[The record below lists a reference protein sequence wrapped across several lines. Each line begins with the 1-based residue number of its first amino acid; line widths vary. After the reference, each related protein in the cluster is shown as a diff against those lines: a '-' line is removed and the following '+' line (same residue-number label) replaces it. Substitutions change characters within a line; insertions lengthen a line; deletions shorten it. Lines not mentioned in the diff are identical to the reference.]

1 MTEILSK
8 DFLNNIKDKLQNV
21 KSTNEAEISILQI
34 TSLTIFNNM
43 LKSFKKRSLQNNLT
57 IKLENSLDVLYN
69 YDNDGLSTYR
79 ITVNELENINNIISN
94 IYERENHVIFA
105 LLSSYILQKKENI
118 LIIEKIKNA
127 DNMFVD
133 KPNNLKFRLSDEKQI
148 DIEQVKKL
156 QYLNN
161 KERDKIIFRFKNRLS
176 LLIFEDE
183 NIKISTDLTFVK
195 TTNKALYIN
204 RGKESYELEVE
215 ILFKKDFKNL
225 DKKYVTIFINEVVY
239 LMKIIQNTEE
249 IISIDETEN
258 VLTKLKQMTKSLD
271 NIKNL
276 PAVQSVS
283 AEIIHVID
291 TIPNDYS
298 VTDKADGERH
308 FLMIF
313 NKNVYLISNNL
324 VVKKIKEYNK
334 KEIENY
340 EDTILD
346 GEYIFIKKHQKFMF
360 LGFDILFHQ
369 GKDIREEILL
379 TKRYELLNDVTIKLF
394 DQTKSINKYNGDFD
408 VKKIEKYYQKDIKEY
423 VNSMNEIL
431 DKSNKKNIIVSK
443 YFIFP
448 IGGHPI
454 EIYIYSKLIWN
465 EYSNAPY
472 LLDGLIYTPIKQ
484 KYNIVSRT
492 TEKSTFKWKPS
503 SKNSIDFYVL
513 YEKDQDTKQI
523 LNVYDNS
530 IEEPDELN
538 IDDKGEIQKEK
549 NKIYRILN
557 LYVGKN
563 ENGKEIPVLFQ
574 KEEKNYIANIYLTN
588 NEVRDIE
595 GNIIEDKT
603 VVEFAYDKSL
613 SKTFGWIPLRTRM
626 DKTDIVLKYQK
637 KYGNSEW
644 VSNKTWKSMME
655 SIEISDIIML
665 SKLDTYEKHSI
676 YLKSKI
682 TAKSIEQMRQ
692 ENKYYQEKNIL
703 AKPMGQFHNFIK
715 SNMIYTY
722 CSLSYKKKKMDVLD
736 IGCGKGGDIN
746 KFYHARVGSYIG
758 IDIDYGGL
766 FSAGDSATSRY
777 NNFKKK
783 LPKFPNMVFIQMSA
797 SVMFDLNNQITT
809 IGNMKDENKKLIIN
823 TFGEDEN
830 SKNYKTFDIMNA
842 QFTIHYYFENDN
854 TLDNFLNNVKK
865 YLRQHG
871 FLLVTTFDANIV
883 HNTFNKDGKINAEY
897 MSSDGNNT
905 ILYDINRLYP
915 SNTKNLK
922 QTGLAI
928 DVLMKWINQEDYY
941 KEYLV
946 EPSFLIESME
956 KIGLSLIETD
966 TFKNLFDNYKDYLNN
981 YVKHESIPETKQYL
995 MNTAKYY
1002 DEIYSNFHTYTFLFR
1017 YYIFQKN

>member
-1 MTEILSK
+1 MTEILSQ
-8 DFLNNIKDKLQNV
+8 DFLNNIKDKLQKV

-43 LKSFKKRSLQNNLT
+43 LKSFKKRAMLNNLT
-57 IKLENSLDVLYN
+57 IKSENSLDVLYN
-69 YDNDGLSTYR
+69 YDNNGLSSYR
-79 ITVNELENINNIISN
+79 ISVNELENINNIISN
-94 IYERENHVIFA
+94 IYERENHVVFA

-118 LIIEKIKNA
+118 LIIEKIKNT

-133 KPNNLKFRLSDEKQI
+133 TPNNLKFRLSDEKKV

-161 KERDKIIFRFKNRLS
+161 KERNKIIFRFKNRLS

-195 TTNKALYIN
+195 TTNKAVYIN
-204 RGKESYELEVE
+204 RGKETYELEVE
-215 ILFKKDFKNL
+215 MLFKKDIKNL
-225 DKKYVTIFINEVVY
+225 DKKYITMFINEVIY

-258 VLTKLKQMTKSLD
+258 VLTKLKQLTKSAD
-271 NIKNL
+271 NIKGL
-276 PAVQSVS
+276 PAVQTVS
-283 AEIIHVID
+283 AEVIHITD

-334 KEIENY
+334 KEIGNY

-346 GEYIFIKKHQKFMF
+346 GEYIFIKKYQKFMF

-369 GKDIREEILL
+369 GKDIREEMLL
-379 TKRYELLNDVTIKLF
+379 TKRYELLNDVTMKLF

-423 VNSMNEIL
+423 VSIMNEIL
-431 DKSNKKNIIVSK
+431 NKSNKKNIILSK

-448 IGGHPI
+448 IGGHPV
-454 EIYIYSKLIWN
+454 EIYLYSKLIWD
-465 EYSNAPY
+465 EYANAPY

-484 KYNIVSRT
+484 KYNIISST
-492 TEKSTFKWKPS
+492 TVKSTFKWKPS

-530 IEEPDELN
+530 IEEQDELN

-563 ENGKEIPVLFQ
+563 ENGKETPVLFQ

-603 VVEFAYDKSL
+603 VVEFAYDKNL
-613 SKTFGWIPLRTRM
+613 PEHFRWIPLRTRM

-637 KYGNSEW
+637 KYGNAEW
-644 VSNKTWKSMME
+644 VSNKTWKSMMD
-655 SIEISDIIML
+655 SIEISDIELL
-665 SKLDTYEKHSI
+665 SKLDTYEKHST

-692 ENKYYQEKNIL
+692 ENKYYQEKNEL
-703 AKPMGQFHNFIK
+703 AKQMRQFHNFIK
-715 SNMIYTY
+715 SNIIYTY
-722 CSLSYKKKKMDVLD
+722 CSLSYNKKKMDILD
-736 IGCGKGGDIN
+736 IGCGVGGDIN

-758 IDIDYGGL
+758 IDIDYGNL

-783 LPKFPNMVFIQMSA
+783 FPNFTDMKFIQASA
-797 SVMFDLNNQITT
+797 SVQFDLNNQNAT
-809 IGNMKDENKKLIIN
+809 IGNMKDENKKLIMN

-854 TLDNFLNNVKK
+854 SLNNFLNNVKK

-897 MSSDGNNT
+897 MSSDGNNS

-946 EPSFLIESME
+946 EPSFLIESMD

-981 YVKHESIPETKQYL
+981 YVKNESIDNTKKFL
-995 MNTAKYY
+995 MTTAKYY
-1002 DEIYSNFHTYTFLFR
+1002 DENFKNFHSYSFLFR